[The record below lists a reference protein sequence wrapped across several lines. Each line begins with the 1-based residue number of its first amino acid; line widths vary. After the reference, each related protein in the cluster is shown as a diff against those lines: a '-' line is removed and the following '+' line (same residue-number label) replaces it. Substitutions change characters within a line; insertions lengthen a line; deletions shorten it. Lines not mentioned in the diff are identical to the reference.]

1 MSELVKQKEM
11 EVVDGVYTLGTVE
24 EQLKYANFLI
34 SNKLVSDTFKAPA
47 QLMIA
52 IQLCKD
58 LGLPN
63 SCLKDFYVIGGKP
76 AIFGDTFVALALG
89 SGVIA
94 EHSINFYDEDGRD
107 ISLPKKNDKLF
118 SCVITGRRNGSS
130 LTSTVSYSMDDLAS
144 SGNNNPNFKKH
155 PRDMLYR
162 RAMGRF
168 IKWICADAIRGVE
181 MADYAEE
188 SLPPLRND
196 PLIDLQ
202 QELREEGKRL
212 QEASTKPEDNEV
224 GPLYLIKNGS
234 HRGTRLW
241 ELTLVEI
248 EDYLNKL
255 VTRKAPKKDWELE
268 LQGILTQ
275 YLERKD
281 EFYEMILELQNG
293 EE

>member
-1 MSELVKQKEM
+1 MAEEKKEM
-11 EVVDGVYTLGTVE
+11 EVVNGVYSLNTVD
-24 EQLKYANFLI
+24 EQMKYASFMI
-34 SNKLVSDTFKAPA
+34 SKRLVSDTFKEPA
-47 QLMIA
+47 QLMVA

-94 EHSINFYDEDGRD
+94 EHQINFYDESGED
-107 ISLPKKNDKLF
+107 ISLPRKGDKLF
-118 SCVITGRRNGSS
+118 SCVVTGRRSGSS
-130 LTSTVSYSMDDLAS
+130 LTSSISFSMDDLAS

-202 QELREEGKRL
+202 QAAREDADRMRLEQVPKEELEI
-212 QEASTKPEDNEV
+212 
-224 GPLYLIKNGS
+224 GPLYRFQNSI
-234 HRGTRLW
+234 HRGKQLW
-241 ELTLVEI
+241 EVPIIELEQYLAKLKKRPGEPKTWERELVYIIETYISNIENYKEMIMELEI
-248 EDYLNKL
+248 E
-255 VTRKAPKKDWELE
+255 R
-268 LQGILTQ
+268 GI
-275 YLERKD
+275 
-281 EFYEMILELQNG
+281 
-293 EE
+293 

>member
-1 MSELVKQKEM
+1 MSEIKKEM
-11 EVVDGVYTLGTVE
+11 ELVNGVYSLNTVD
-24 EQLKYANFLI
+24 EQMKYASFMI
-34 SNKLVSDTFKAPA
+34 SKRLVSDTFKEPA
-47 QLMIA
+47 QLMVA

-94 EHSINFYDEDGRD
+94 EHQINFYDESGQD
-107 ISLPKKNDKLF
+107 ISLPKKGDKLF
-118 SCVITGRRNGSS
+118 SCVITGRRSGSS
-130 LTSTVSYSMDDLAS
+130 LTSSISFSMDDLAS

-188 SLPPLRND
+188 SLPSESKSMVQVLNEAAE
-196 PLIDLQ
+196 IDFPIPP
-202 QELREEGKRL
+202 EEKI
-212 QEASTKPEDNEV
+212 V
-224 GPLYLIKNGS
+224 GPLYRVQNAKFRGKQLFQVSIDELQEYLDTLAKRTTAKKN
-234 HRGTRLW
+234 
-241 ELTLVEI
+241 
-248 EDYLNKL
+248 
-255 VTRKAPKKDWELE
+255 WELE
-268 LQGILTQ
+268 LQRVLTE
-275 YLERKD
+275 YIARID
-281 EFYEMILELQNG
+281 EFREMILELQNG
-293 EE
+293 ED

>member
-1 MSELVKQKEM
+1 MSELTVKEKSM
-11 EVVDGVYTLGTVE
+11 EVVEGVYTLNTVE
-24 EQLKYANFLI
+24 EQMKYAAFMI
-34 SNKLVSDTFKAPA
+34 SKRLVSDTFKDPA
-47 QLMIA
+47 QLMVA

-58 LGLPN
+58 LKLPN

-94 EHSINFYDEDGRD
+94 EHQINFYDEVGLD
-107 ISLPKKNDKLF
+107 ISLPKKGDKLF

-130 LTSTVSYSMDDLAS
+130 LTSSVSFSMDDLAS

-188 SLPPLRND
+188 SLPPLRNE

-202 QELREEGKRL
+202 QAAREDAERMRL
-212 QEASTKPEDNEV
+212 EQSKPEDSIV
-224 GPLYLIKNGS
+224 GPLFLIQNGI
-234 HRGTRLW
+234 HRGSRLW
-241 ELTLVEI
+241 ELSFDEI
-248 EDYLNKL
+248 DDYLNKIK
-255 VTRKAPKKDWELE
+255 TRTTKKKDWELE
-268 LQGILTQ
+268 LVNVFTD
-275 YLERKD
+275 YLSRKD
-281 EFYEMILELQNG
+281 EFYEMILELNSK
-293 EE
+293 E

>member
-1 MSELVKQKEM
+1 MAEEKKEM
-11 EVVDGVYTLGTVE
+11 EVVNGVYSLNTVD
-24 EQLKYANFLI
+24 EQMKYASFMI
-34 SNKLVSDTFKAPA
+34 SKRLVSDTFKEPA
-47 QLMIA
+47 QLMVA

-58 LGLPN
+58 LNLPN
-63 SCLKDFYVIGGKP
+63 SCLKDFYVINSKP

-94 EHSINFYDEDGRD
+94 EHQINFYDESGED
-107 ISLPKKNDKLF
+107 ISLPRKGDKLF
-118 SCVITGRRNGSS
+118 SCVVTGRRNGSS
-130 LTSTVSYSMDDLAS
+130 LTSSISFSMDDLAS

-202 QELREEGKRL
+202 QAAREDADRIRL
-212 QEASTKPEDNEV
+212 EAQKPEDV
-224 GPLYLIKNGS
+224 AIGPLYLVQHGI
-234 HRGTRLW
+234 HRGSRLW
-241 ELTLVEI
+241 EMSLVEI
-248 EDYLNKL
+248 DNYLQAMKK
-255 VTRKAPKKDWELE
+255 RKGERKIWELE
-268 LQGILTQ
+268 LISVLES
-275 YLERKD
+275 YLANIDSWRD
-281 EFYEMILELQNG
+281 MILELQNG
-293 EE
+293 ED

>member
-1 MSELVKQKEM
+1 MSEMKVIN
-11 EVVDGVYTLGTVE
+11 GVYSLNTVD
-24 EQLKYANFLI
+24 EQMKYASFMI
-34 SNKLVSDTFKAPA
+34 SKRLVSDTFKEPA
-47 QLMIA
+47 QLMVA

-58 LGLPN
+58 LNLPN

-94 EHSINFYDEDGRD
+94 EHQINFYDESGSD
-107 ISLPKKNDKLF
+107 ISLPKKGDKLF
-118 SCVITGRRNGSS
+118 SCVVTGRRNGSS
-130 LTSTVSYSMDDLAS
+130 LTSSISFSMDDLAS

-202 QELREEGKRL
+202 QAAREDAERMRL
-212 QEASTKPEDNEV
+212 EAQKPEDIAV
-224 GPLYLIKNGS
+224 GPLYLIANGS

-241 ELTLVEI
+241 ELSLVEI

-255 VTRKAPKKDWELE
+255 NTRSTKKKDWELE
-268 LQGILTQ
+268 LQRVLGE
-275 YLERKD
+275 YLLNIDTWK
-281 EFYEMILELQNG
+281 EMLRELREN
-293 EE
+293 E